1 MVHWIDGTFRNICL
15 LLSIVLMIAG
25 QIWDLFED
33 GRLFRAVKDGRLSD
47 ELHLAEMVALMG
59 PPPKAF

>member
-1 MVHWIDGTFRNICL
+1 M
-15 LLSIVLMIAG
+15 IVG

-33 GRLFRAVKDGRLSD
+33 GRLFHAVEDGRLSD

-59 PPPKAF
+59 PPPKAFLERSEECSKY